1 MNCPIG
7 LLMIYKS
14 MLIGRMAFCHF
25 RPAKYVLLLIF
36 VPTFVYATNET
47 YTFDPALFRGGKVSQ
62 TMLAQFNQANSIIPG
77 KYKVDIYINN
87 HFFQSKEITFV
98 ENKNHTVGPCFNLA
112 TIKQAGIIVKSTD
125 KKSAQ
130 SCIFLSE
137 YIAGSQI
144 KLTLSDLRLDLT
156 IPDDGLQNIPRG
168 YIDPNLLDAGNSIFF
183 LNYIGNYYHINND
196 NNVKDQ
202 NIAYLSLNGG
212 MNFGIWQYRQQ
223 SNYTYSRQLGAN
235 WSNIRSYLQRPLPA
249 IAGMLSL
256 GQLVTQGKF
265 FSGLNFNGLALASDE
280 RTLPDS
286 LRGYAPVVQG
296 VANTTATITIKQN
309 GNQIYQKTVSP
320 GAFSIT
326 DLYPTSYNGDLD
338 VEISEADG
346 SVRRFSVPFSAVPE
360 SLRPGSYRYNFSVG
374 RTRNIGQD
382 SVFADAIYQYGLSN
396 SFSVSSGLRVADK
409 YQAIMLGGVY
419 GSRFG
424 ALGFNT
430 TYSNSVVPIDNQS
443 ADRSKRLQGWMAN
456 LSYSRTFNITNTTI
470 SLAGYRYSTD
480 GYRELSDVLGIRE
493 AVTHDTPWSSSTYRQ
508 LNRLELTLSQQLDEF
523 GNLFFSGSIQNYRD
537 NRPRDSQLQLGYNK
551 AFDNGLTINVV
562 VARQQVAESS
572 QHLGKEETSTS
583 VSFSFPLGSQ
593 YASYTPTVSSSYTH
607 SGNIGDQYQV
617 MLSGTANEQ
626 QNLNYSIGA
635 SYVRQY
641 DQSTVNGNLQKRFS
655 NTNLS
660 INVSKGKNYWQVGT
674 NVQGALALHSGGIT
688 FGPYLGDTFAL
699 VEAKGAS
706 GAAVLNAQGTVIDDN
721 GYALVPSITPYRYNK
736 IIIDPQGMAENFEL
750 NENEKQVAPYAGA
763 AVKVMFKTRAGYAL
777 LIKAKLA
784 DHALLPIGTEVFDQE
799 NNVIGMVGQNNQ
811 MYVRTE
817 QASGTL
823 LLKWGKTAS
832 ERCYLNYS
840 STDHA
845 LAKQPITKLTAMCVK
860 H

>member
-14 MLIGRMAFCHF
+14 ILIGRMVFCHF
-25 RPAKYVLLLIF
+25 RPVRYVLLL
-36 VPTFVYATNET
+36 TFIPSLVYSTNET
-47 YTFDPALFRGGKVSQ
+47 YTFDPTLFRGGAVSP

-87 HFFQSKEITFV
+87 HFFQSKEITFI
-98 ENKNHTVGPCFNLA
+98 ENKNHTVGPCFNLE
-112 TIKQAGIIVKSTD
+112 TIKQADIIVKSTNKISD
-125 KKSAQ
+125 Q
-130 SCIFLSE
+130 NCIFLPE
-137 YIAGSQI
+137 YIAGSRV

-168 YIDPNLLDAGNSIFF
+168 YIDPNLLDAGSSILF

-202 NIAYLSLNGG
+202 DTAYLSFNGG

-223 SNYTYSRQLGAN
+223 SNYTYSRQSGAKWN
-235 WSNIRSYLQRPLPA
+235 NIRSYLQRPLPV
-249 IAGMLSL
+249 ITGMLSL

-296 VANTTATITIKQN
+296 VANTTATVTIKQN

-396 SFSVSSGLRVADK
+396 SFSVSSGLRIADK

-430 TYSNSVVPIDNQS
+430 TYSNSVVPIDHQS
-443 ADRSKRLQGWMAN
+443 ADRSERLQGWMAN

-493 AVTHDTPWSSSTYRQ
+493 AITRGTPWSSSTYRQ
-508 LNRLELTLSQQLDEF
+508 LNRLELTLSQQL
-523 GNLFFSGSIQNYRD
+523 
-537 NRPRDSQLQLGYNK
+537 GYNK
-551 AFDNGLTINVV
+551 AFDNGLTMNVV
-562 VARQQVAESS
+562 VARQQLAESS
-572 QHLGKEETSTS
+572 EHSGKEETSTS

-593 YASYTPTVSSSYTH
+593 YSSYTPTVSSSYTH
-607 SGNIGDQYQV
+607 GGNIGDQYQV

-626 QNLNYSIGA
+626 QNLNYSVGA

-641 DQSTVNGNLQKRFS
+641 NQSTVNGSLQKRFS

-660 INVSKGKNYWQVGT
+660 INASKGKNYWQIGA
-674 NVQGALALHSGGIT
+674 NAQGALALHSGGLT

-706 GAAVLNAQGTVIDDN
+706 GAAVLNAQGTIIDDN

-736 IIIDPQGMAENFEL
+736 IILDPQGMAENFEL
-750 NENEKQVAPYAGA
+750 NEDEKQVAPYAGT

-777 LIKAKLA
+777 LIKAQLA
-784 DHALLPIGTEVFDQE
+784 DHSLLPIGTEVFDQE

-823 LLKWGKTAS
+823 LLKWGETIS
-832 ERCYLNYS
+832 ERCYLDYS
-840 STDHA
+840 RTGQA
-845 LAKQPITKLTAMCVK
+845 LAKQPITKLTAMCVQR
-860 H
+860 